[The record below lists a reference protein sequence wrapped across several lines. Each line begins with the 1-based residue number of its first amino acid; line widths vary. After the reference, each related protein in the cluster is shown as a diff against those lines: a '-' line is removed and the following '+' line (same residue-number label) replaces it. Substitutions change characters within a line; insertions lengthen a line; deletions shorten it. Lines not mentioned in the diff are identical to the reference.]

1 MFRKQI
7 LIVYLFCFI
16 TPAFSQKA
24 FDINSPSNKI
34 QVSVTLSDSI
44 YYRITVSGSEVISQ
58 SAIALVTDKQT
69 LGVRPSLARKS
80 NRAVNDTITNLVPH
94 KRKRIP
100 DVYNELE
107 LQFKNN
113 FALSFRAYNDGVAYR
128 WTTSYKDS
136 LIIKAEVANFNF
148 VKADTAFIPLVVKR
162 EDSDIFHSSFEEH
175 YVKNTLA
182 GFSRQQIGF
191 SPVLVHGNVNVVI
204 TESDIRNYPGMF
216 LGGTGRNSLRGVFAG
231 YPAEERVQGGEF
243 KQWVVTKR
251 HDHISR
257 SKGSR
262 TFPWRVIAIAENDKD
277 LLMNDL
283 VYRLASPPKE
293 KDWSWVKPGM
303 STEEWTMGNN
313 IYGVDFASG
322 LNTET
327 YKYYVDFAAKFGL
340 EYVMLDA
347 GWSSA
352 DDLFKITPT
361 MDIQAI
367 ADYAKSKNVGL
378 MMWTLSMTLDR
389 QLEEALT
396 MFNKLGVK
404 CIMTDFMDRDDQ
416 KTMEFYHRIAEAT
429 TRHKIMIMFH
439 GAFKNAGF
447 ERTYPHAVARE
458 GVLGSEWN
466 MWSEKATPEHNLQIP
481 FIRMIAGHM
490 DYQPGFLTNVN
501 KRTFRAVADKIM
513 SQGTRCQQLA
523 MFVAYES
530 PLQVFAGNPSDALR
544 EPEYT
549 TFFASLPTVW
559 DESAALDG
567 KVGDYLVVAR
577 RSGKDW
583 YIAAMSD
590 WTARTIEVD
599 LSFLPEGSFNA
610 TIVKDG
616 VNANQHGSDY
626 RIVKEDN
633 VTKKTKLKIS
643 MAPGGGYVA
652 KLQPQ

>member
-7 LIVYLFCFI
+7 LIVFLCCVLS
-16 TPAFSQKA
+16 PAFAQKSI
-24 FDINSPSNKI
+24 DIISPSRKI

-44 YYRITVSGSEVISQ
+44 YYQVKVNGTDLISS
-58 SAIALVTDKQT
+58 SAIALITDKQA
-69 LGVRPSLARKS
+69 LGVRSSLSKQRT
-80 NRAVNDTITNLVPH
+80 RTVNDTITNPVPH

-107 LQFKNN
+107 LQFKSS
-113 FALSFRAYNDGVAYR
+113 FSLIFRAYNDGVAYR
-128 WTTSYKDS
+128 WVTSSKDS
-136 LIIKAEVANFNF
+136 LIIKAEIANFNF
-148 VKADTAFIPLVVKR
+148 AKTDTAFIPLVVKR

-175 YVKNTLA
+175 YVKNLLS
-182 GFSRQQIGF
+182 GFTREQIGF
-191 SPVLVHGNVNVVI
+191 SPVLIHGSVNAVI
-204 TESDIRNYPGMF
+204 TESDLSNYPGMF

-231 YPAEERVQGGEF
+231 YPSEERIQGSEF
-243 KQWVVTKR
+243 KQWVVKKR
-251 HDHISR
+251 HSYISR
-257 SKGSR
+257 SNGTRSY
-262 TFPWRVIAIAENDKD
+262 PWRVIAIAENDKD

-293 KDWSWVKPGM
+293 TDWSWVKPGM

-313 IYGVDFASG
+313 IYGVDFQSG

-327 YKYYVDFAAKFGL
+327 YKYYVDFAATFGL

-367 ADYAKSKNVGL
+367 SDHAKSKNVNL
-378 MMWTLSMTLDR
+378 MMWTLAMTLDR

-396 MFNKLGVK
+396 QFNKWGVK

-416 KTMEFYHRIAEAT
+416 KTVEFYHRIAEAT
-429 TRHKIMIMFH
+429 ARHKIMLMFH

-466 MWSEKATPEHNLQIP
+466 MWSEKATPEHDLQIP
-481 FIRMIAGHM
+481 FIRMVAGHM

-501 KRTFRAVADKIM
+501 KKTFRAVADKIM
-513 SQGTRCQQLA
+513 SQGTRCHQLA

-544 EPEYT
+544 EQEYT
-549 TFFASLPTVW
+549 GFFTSLPTVW
-559 DESAALDG
+559 DESVALDG

-583 YIAAMSD
+583 YIAAMTD
-590 WTARTIEVD
+590 WSARTIDVD
-599 LSFLPEGSFNA
+599 LSFLSAGNYVA

-616 VNANQHGSDY
+616 VNADQHGSDY
-626 RIVKEDN
+626 RIVTETL
-633 VTKKTKLKIS
+633 TKNGRLKIS
-643 MAPGGGYVA
+643 MAPGGGFVA
-652 KLQPQ
+652 RLQPQ

>member
-7 LIVYLFCFI
+7 LIVYLLCFFS
-16 TPAFSQKA
+16 PAFSQKV
-24 FDINSPSNKI
+24 FDVNSPSKKI
-34 QVSVTLSDSI
+34 QVEITVSDSI
-44 YYRITVSGSEVISQ
+44 YYKVTVNNDAVISP
-58 SAIALVTDKQT
+58 STVALITDKHA
-69 LGVRPSLARKS
+69 LGVKS
-80 NRAVNDTITNLVPH
+80 SITQKNSRAAKDSITNLVPH

-100 DVYNELE
+100 NVYNELE
-107 LQFKNN
+107 LEFRNN
-113 FALSFRAYNDGVAYR
+113 FSLSFRVYDDGVAYR
-128 WTTSYKDS
+128 WKTSFKDS
-136 LIIKAEVANFNF
+136 LVIKGEIANFNF
-148 VKADTAFIPLVVKR
+148 VKTDTAFIPLVVKR

-175 YVKNTLA
+175 YVKNILP
-182 GFSRQQIGF
+182 GFSRTQIGF
-191 SPVLVHGNVNVVI
+191 SPVLVHGKVNVVI
-204 TESDIRNYPGMF
+204 TESDLWKYPGMF

-243 KQWVVTKR
+243 KQWVVKKR
-251 HDHISR
+251 HDYIAR
-257 SKGSR
+257 SIGTR
-262 TFPWRVIAIAENDKD
+262 TYPWRVIVIAENDKD

-283 VYRLASPPKE
+283 VYRLASPPEE

-313 IYGVDFASG
+313 IYGVDFESG

-327 YKYYVDFAAKFGL
+327 YKYYIDFAAKFGL

-347 GWSSA
+347 GWSAA

-361 MDIQAI
+361 MNIQEI
-367 ADYAKSKNVGL
+367 ADYAKSKNVDL

-396 MFNKLGVK
+396 QFNKLGVK

-416 KTMEFYHRIAEAT
+416 KTVEFYHRIAEAT
-429 TRHKIMIMFH
+429 ARHKIMIMFH

-501 KRTFRAVADKIM
+501 RKTFRAVADKIM
-513 SQGTRCQQLA
+513 SQGTRCHQLA

-530 PLQVFAGNPSDALR
+530 PLHVFAGNPSDALR

-549 TFFASLPTVW
+549 TFFTSLPTVW
-559 DESAALDG
+559 DESVALDG

-599 LSFLPEGSFNA
+599 LSFLSEGSFNV

-616 VNANQHGSDY
+616 VNAEQHGSDY
-626 RIVKEDN
+626 KIVKESLN
-633 VTKKTKLKIS
+633 KTSKLKIT